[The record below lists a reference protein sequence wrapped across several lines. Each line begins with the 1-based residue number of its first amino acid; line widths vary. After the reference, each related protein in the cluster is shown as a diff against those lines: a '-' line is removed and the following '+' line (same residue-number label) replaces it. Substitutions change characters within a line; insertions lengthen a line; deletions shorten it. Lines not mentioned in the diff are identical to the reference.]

1 MVDTEQRDI
10 IARRKGFYNLRRFLK
25 HSEKY
30 WPWLVA
36 GFAAAM
42 LRMILPAYMPIFG
55 KNVIDNVVSP
65 GALSLNERMTLL
77 VHMLPLVLILLVVHG
92 PLVVARFYFAQ
103 AASSCAVRDIRL
115 KLYSH
120 IQRLSLGFHSS
131 RPSGR
136 IVSRLT
142 TDVNTAQTAFQ
153 SIYIVSF
160 QNAVQS
166 VVFAAYLFWVDTV
179 WGLVAI
185 ATVPA
190 YVVVCRLAQS
200 HVKKASEANLRALAE
215 MSGYVTERF
224 GMIREVQAFTAEDH
238 EERNVLQRAEDVR
251 RYTLRTSMLHGYLI
265 GAAELAQYV
274 GLLVVLVFGVYR
286 HATPGDVFLFFTY
299 TGMMMVQ
306 INNLANIYAS
316 VLEAA
321 SAADRVYDFFDTIP
335 AIQDRKGAA
344 KLALLKAPEVK
355 FENVQFA
362 YPAQRDVMVIS
373 NVSLSVPPGAR
384 VVLAGPPGSG
394 KSTLLSLLPRFYD
407 IQRGSIL
414 VAGHDIQSV
423 THQSLRQSIG
433 IVPQEPVLF
442 SGTIREN
449 ILYGRQ
455 SATEAEMQAAARAA
469 NAEEFILEQP
479 KGYSTICGER
489 GVNLSGGQVQR
500 ISIARAFLK
509 DPKILIMDEA
519 TSNLDAHSE
528 MLVLQA
534 LDRLAKGRTT
544 FIIAHRLS
552 VARKADIVVVL
563 VDGRI
568 AEQGTHQELLAL
580 DGEYAALWQQQMM
593 GLEIE

>member
-1 MVDTEQRDI
+1 MVDTEQRDVV
-10 IARRKGFYNLRRFLK
+10 AQRKGFGNLRRFLT
-25 HSEKY
+25 HSLKY
-30 WPWLVA
+30 WPWLAA

-42 LRMILPAYMPIFG
+42 LRMILPMYMPIFG
-55 KNVIDNVVSP
+55 KRVIDEVVMP
-65 GALSLNERMTLL
+65 AGVSLHDRMLL
-77 VHMLPLVLILLVVHG
+77 LWHMMPLVLVLLAVHG
-92 PLVVARFYFAQ
+92 PLVVARFYCAQ
-103 AASSCAVRDIRL
+103 AASSLAVRDVRL
-115 KLYSH
+115 KLYRH

-142 TDVNTAQTAFQ
+142 TDVNMAQTAFQ
-153 SIYIVSF
+153 SIFIVSF
-160 QNAVQS
+160 QNSLQAIAY
-166 VVFAAYLFWVDTV
+166 AAYLMYLDSTWA
-179 WGLVAI
+179 LVAI

-190 YVVVCRLAQS
+190 YVTVTRMAQTQ
-200 HVKKASEANLRALAE
+200 VKKASEANLRAMAE

-224 GMIREVQAFTAEDH
+224 GMIREVQAFTAEEH
-238 EERNVLQRAEDVR
+238 EERNVLQRAEDIR

-286 HATPGDVFLFFTY
+286 NATAGDVFLFFTY

-306 INNLANIYAS
+306 MNNLANIYAN
-316 VLEAA
+316 VIEAA
-321 SAADRVYDFFDTIP
+321 SAADRIYDFFDTVP
-335 AIQDRKGAA
+335 AIQDRKDAA
-344 KLALLKAPEVK
+344 ILKLPEAPRIT
-355 FENVQFA
+355 FEDVCFA
-362 YPAQRDVMVIS
+362 YPAQRHVPVIDH
-373 NVSLSVPPGAR
+373 VSLDVPPGAR
-384 VVLAGPPGSG
+384 VVFAGPSGSG

-407 IQRGSIL
+407 IQSGRIL
-414 VAGHDIQSV
+414 VGGKDIRSV
-423 THQSLRQSIG
+423 THQSLRQCIG

-449 ILYGRQ
+449 ILYGRLNA
-455 SATEAEMQAAARAA
+455 SEAEMQEAARAA

-479 KGYSTICGER
+479 KGYSTLCGER

-528 MLVLQA
+528 TLVLQA
-534 LDRLAKGRTT
+534 LDRLARGRTT

-568 AEQGTHQELLAL
+568 IEKGTHEELLAA

-593 GLEIE
+593 GIDM

>member
-10 IARRKGFYNLRRFLK
+10 VAGRKGFQNLRRFLT
-25 HSEKY
+25 HSLEY

-42 LRMILPAYMPIFG
+42 LRMILPMYMPIFG
-55 KNVIDNVVSP
+55 KRVIDEVVMP
-65 GALSLNERMTLL
+65 GGMALGERMTLL
-77 VHMLPLVLILLVVHG
+77 WHMMPLVLALLVIHG
-92 PLVVARFYFAQ
+92 PLVVGRFYCAQ
-103 AASSCAVRDIRL
+103 AASSFAVRDIRL
-115 KLYSH
+115 KLYRH
-120 IQRLSLGFHSS
+120 IQRLSLGFHSA
-131 RPSGR
+131 RPSGK

-142 TDVNTAQTAFQ
+142 TDVNMAQTAFQ
-153 SIYIVSF
+153 SIFIVSF
-160 QNAVQS
+160 QNALQAIAY
-166 VVFAAYLFWVDTV
+166 AAYLIYVDVT
-179 WGLVAI
+179 WGLVAM

-190 YVVVCRLAQS
+190 YVAVSRLAQS
-200 HVKKASEANLRALAE
+200 HVKKASEANLRAMAE

-224 GMIREVQAFTAEDH
+224 GMIREVQAFTAEEH

-265 GAAELAQYV
+265 GAAELAQYL
-274 GLLVVLVFGVYR
+274 GLLVVLIFGVYR
-286 HATPGDVFLFFTY
+286 HATAGDVFLFFTY

-306 INNLANIYAS
+306 VNNLANIYAN
-316 VLEAA
+316 VIEAA
-321 SAADRVYDFFDTIP
+321 SAADRIYDFFDTVP
-335 AIQDRKGAA
+335 AIQDRKDAA
-344 KLALLKAPEVK
+344 VLTLPAAPV
-355 FENVQFA
+355 VQFQDVCFA
-362 YPAQRDVMVIS
+362 YPAQKNVPIIDH
-373 NVSLSVPPGAR
+373 VSLDIPAGAR
-384 VVLAGPPGSG
+384 VVLAGPSGSG
-394 KSTLLSLLPRFYD
+394 KSTLLSLVPRFYD
-407 IQRGSIL
+407 IQGGAIL
-414 VAGHDIQSV
+414 INGKDIHSF
-423 THQSLRQSIG
+423 THQSLRQCIG

-455 SATEAEMQAAARAA
+455 SATEAQMQEAARAA

-479 KGYSTICGER
+479 KGYSTLCGER

-519 TSNLDAHSE
+519 TSNLDARSE

-563 VDGRI
+563 SDGRI
-568 AEQGTHQELLAL
+568 IEKGTHEELLAA

-593 GLEIE
+593 GIEL